1 MNTIW
6 TYSLLG
12 ENLSL
17 DNWAQ
22 PEKKNKFCKWSDL
35 TNESSVEDFFI
46 LPLLKNLGY
55 TNEDIRSKQSID
67 EITVSKRGGR
77 KKESFKP
84 DFVLVLKDAPRI
96 VIDAKGT
103 NIDPSE
109 FEYQCRGYCLSLNL
123 KYKQEKP
130 AQYFVLSNGRLTSL
144 YKWDEE
150 NSLLTLDFVDFVDGN
165 AKYEELKNIISKKI
179 ILQAIV
185 TKSISQ
191 GIFEFSKPNIRDL
204 EGIFTACHNLIWK
217 KEKIGP
223 TEAFYKFAKIMFVK
237 LNQDKRL
244 RGNAQLKEMI
254 LANKPLPIED
264 VVFSINWI
272 EKREK
277 EGVKN
282 PVDQILFANLGKE
295 LDAEVTKGIKK
306 RIFEKKEQI
315 ELKASTIKDVVKKL
329 EHHDLYGIDE
339 DLNGRMFESFLEAT
353 IRGRELGQFFTPR
366 SVVNF
371 MCQIA
376 NLKVDFEKKEF
387 DRVLDACC
395 GTGGFLIEAMALMR
409 QKIDENESLS
419 EKEKEELLNKMTK
432 DYLFGMDVSKTI
444 VRIARIN
451 MYLHGD
457 GGSRIYQTADS
468 LDKNMTIDRG
478 LDEELE
484 QELEELR
491 DRLME
496 KNLKFDVV
504 LTNPPFAMRYERK
517 KEDEEII
524 LDQYT
529 LATDEE
535 TGCPRASLKSSVMFL
550 ERYWELLKPYGKL
563 LTVMDESVLNTS
575 SNKPFRDFIKKHFL
589 VKAVI
594 SLPKN
599 SFVNAGSAVKTS
611 ILYLVKKK
619 EDSEPQPK
627 TFMALSENIGHLDSG
642 RRSIEL
648 NDLGKILTEFRK
660 YEPAE
665 L

>member
-1 MNTIW
+1 MDIYSSGEAEALDLNHW
-6 TYSLLG
+6 T
-12 ENLSL
+12 
-17 DNWAQ
+17 Q
-22 PEKKNKFCKWSDL
+22 PQKKNKFCKWNEL

-46 LPLLKNLGY
+46 LPLLRDLGY

-77 KKESFKP
+77 KKEPYKP
-84 DFVLVLKDAPRI
+84 DFVLVIKDAPRV
-96 VIDAKGT
+96 VIDAKAT
-103 NIDPSE
+103 NIDTSDY
-109 FEYQCRGYCLSLNL
+109 EYQCRGYCLSLNL
-123 KYKQEKP
+123 KYTQEKP
-130 AQYFVLSNGRLTSL
+130 VQYFILSNGRLTSL
-144 YKWDEE
+144 YRWDQE
-150 NSLLTLDFVDFVDGN
+150 NPIVTLDFADFVDEN
-165 AKYEELKNIISKKI
+165 PKYKELKNIVGKKA
-179 ILQAIV
+179 ILQGIN
-185 TKSISQ
+185 TKSITQ
-191 GIFEFSKPNIRDL
+191 AIFEFSRPNVRDL

-223 TEAFYKFAKIMFVK
+223 TEAFYKFAKIMFIK

-244 RGNAQLKEMI
+244 RSNPEIKTLIIG
-254 LANKPLPIED
+254 NKPLSLED
-264 VVFSINWI
+264 VVFSIDWI

-282 PVDQILFANLGKE
+282 PVDQILFANLRQE
-295 LDAEVTKGIKK
+295 LESEVIKGTKK
-306 RIFEKKEQI
+306 RIFEKNEQI
-315 ELKASTIKDVVKKL
+315 ELKASTIKDVVKLL

-371 MCQIA
+371 MSQMA
-376 NLKVDFEKKEF
+376 NFRVDFEKEEF

-409 QKIDENESLS
+409 QKIDENQSLS
-419 EKEKEELLNKMTK
+419 EDEKEDLRNKMMR
-432 DYLFGMDVSKTI
+432 DFLFGIDVSKTI

-457 GGSRIYQTADS
+457 GGSRIYQIGDS
-468 LDKNMTIDRG
+468 LDKNITIDKG
-478 LDEELE
+478 VDEELK
-484 QELEELR
+484 QELEELKNR
-491 DRLME
+491 IINE
-496 KNLKFDVV
+496 NLKFDVV
-504 LTNPPFAMRYERK
+504 LTNPPFAMRYEQK
-517 KEDEEII
+517 KEDEKEI
-524 LDQYT
+524 LDQYI

-535 TGCPRASLKSSVMFL
+535 TACPRASLKSSVMFL
-550 ERYWELLKPYGKL
+550 ERYWELLKPHGKL

-594 SLPKN
+594 SLPRN

-619 EDSEPQPK
+619 DESESQPK

-642 RRSIEL
+642 RRSPEL
-648 NDLGKILTEFRK
+648 NDLDRILTEFRK
-660 YEPAE
+660 YEPPQR
-665 L
+665 

>member
-1 MNTIW
+1 M
-6 TYSLLG
+6 S
-12 ENLSL
+12 
-17 DNWAQ
+17 
-22 PEKKNKFCKWSDL
+22 
-35 TNESSVEDFFI
+35 TNVE
-46 LPLLKNLGY
+46 
-55 TNEDIRSKQSID
+55 
-67 EITVSKRGGR
+67 
-77 KKESFKP
+77 
-84 DFVLVLKDAPRI
+84 
-96 VIDAKGT
+96 
-103 NIDPSE
+103 
-109 FEYQCRGYCLSLNL
+109 GYCLSLNL
-123 KYKQEKP
+123 KFTQDKP
-130 AQYFVLSNGRLTSL
+130 VQYFVLSNGRLTGL

-150 NSLLTLDFVDFVDGN
+150 RPIVTLDFIDFVDGN
-165 AKYEELKNIISKKI
+165 QRYEELKNIIGKKT
-179 ILQAIV
+179 ILQSIV
-185 TKSISQ
+185 TKSTPQ
-191 GIFEFSKPNIRDL
+191 GIFEFSRPNIRDL

-244 RGNAQLKEMI
+244 RANRHLKELI
-254 LANKPLPIED
+254 LANKPLPLED
-264 VVFSINWI
+264 AVFSIDWI

-282 PVDQILFANLGKE
+282 PVDQILFANLRQE
-295 LDAEVTKGIKK
+295 LESEVIKGIKK
-306 RIFEKKEQI
+306 RIFEKDEQI
-315 ELKASTIKDVVKKL
+315 ELKASTIKDVVKLL

-371 MCQIA
+371 MSQMA
-376 NLKVDFEKKEF
+376 NLRVDFEKKEF

-409 QKIDENESLS
+409 QKIDENQSLS
-419 EKEKEELLNKMTK
+419 EDEQEDLRNKMMR
-432 DYLFGMDVSKTI
+432 DFLFGIDVSKTI

-457 GGSRIYQTADS
+457 GGSRIYQIGDS
-468 LDKNMTIDRG
+468 LDKNITIDKG
-478 LDEELE
+478 ADEELK
-484 QELEELR
+484 QELEELKNR
-491 DRLME
+491 ITSE
-496 KNLKFDVV
+496 NLKFDVI
-504 LTNPPFAMRYERK
+504 LTNPPFAMRYEQK
-517 KEDEEII
+517 KDDEKVI
-524 LDQYT
+524 LDQYI

-535 TGCPRASLKSSVMFL
+535 TGCSRASLKSSVMFL
-550 ERYWELLKPYGKL
+550 ERYWELLKPHGKL

-594 SLPKN
+594 SLPRN

-619 EDSEPQPK
+619 DESEPQPK

-642 RRSIEL
+642 RRSPEL
-648 NDLGKILTEFRK
+648 NDLDRILTEFRK
-660 YEPAE
+660 YEPTKR
-665 L
+665 